1 MHSIVQHK
9 NTISSDKCSEDIRLL
24 LLTTLFIQLFI
35 YSRYE
40 LGKDNIIILILTF
53 YVLIFNYGFFV
64 DFYPCKGIG
73 HDNIQDFDLISDS
86 IT

>member
-1 MHSIVQHK
+1 M
-9 NTISSDKCSEDIRLL
+9 LL
-24 LLTTLFIQLFI
+24 NTLFIQLFI

-53 YVLIFNYGFFV
+53 YVLIFNDEIFV
-64 DFYPCKGIG
+64 NFYPSKGIG
-73 HDNIQDFDLISDS
+73 HNNIQDFDLISDS